1 MRHPK
6 AIAWEDRLKRVFDAI
21 DDRLEDRYGHLFP
34 LHPARPAR
42 GRTANRESDG
52 LFDVGAAFSAGFGS
66 KIGRGYVVEIRMAT
80 LSHVPAPVREDIERE
95 VVRLLKAGLANEF
108 PGRKLRVSRD
118 GNVYKI
124 HGDLSLGEA

>member
-6 AIAWEDRLKRVFDAI
+6 AIAWEERLKRVFDAI
-21 DDRLEDRYGHLFP
+21 DDQLEDRYGHLFP

-66 KIGRGYVVEIRMAT
+66 RHGRGYVVEIRMAT
-80 LSHVPAPVREDIERE
+80 LTRVPAPIREDIERD
-95 VVRLLKAGLANEF
+95 VVNLLREGLAREF
-108 PGRKLRVSRD
+108 PAQKLGVSRD
-118 GNVYKI
+118 GPVYKI
-124 HGDLSLGEA
+124 HGNLSLGEA